1 MSSTGHNPNA
11 NSALNGLLKSNFI
24 LEKNEDMIAS
34 IVENMQLGRIDNCL
48 NQFSVLLDDMIGL
61 SLEYDNF
68 PTEDDI
74 DEDFNA
80 IISKFPDSLMRK
92 NLFDNVCQEAMY
104 VPTPP
109 PIPPCAECVRNNVSN
124 QLTNQYILTNM

>member
-1 MSSTGHNPNA
+1 MSSTGHNTNT

-48 NQFSVLLDDMIGL
+48 SQFSVLLDDMIGL

-68 PTEDDI
+68 PTEDDV
-74 DEDFNA
+74 DEDFNG
-80 IISKFPDSLMRK
+80 IISKFPDQLMRK

-104 VPTPP
+104 IPTPP
-109 PIPPCAECVRNNVSN
+109 PIPPCAECARNNVSFMN
-124 QLTNQYILTNM
+124 